1 MVRLIDCPLNVLVA
15 SSLENHGWDTKD
27 MLKYGSAKKI
37 YVTYV
42 GVKEAIAY
50 LYFDA
55 ETGRA
60 ELQAEYHSEGRNV
73 LGMVSKALSTTDTT
87 EAAAAAVR
95 AFSEEIDTIVNDTYA
110 MRLMREVQYD

>member
-15 SSLENHGWDTKD
+15 RSLENHGWDTKD
-27 MLKYGSAKKI
+27 MLRYGSAKKA
-37 YVTYV
+37 YATYV

-50 LYFDA
+50 LFFDP

-60 ELQAEYHSEGRNV
+60 ELQAEYHSEGYNV

-87 EAAAAAVR
+87 EAAALVR
-95 AFSEEIDTIVNDTYA
+95 AFSEEVNAIVNDTYA
-110 MRLMREVQYD
+110 MRLMRSEV

>member
-1 MVRLIDCPLNVLVA
+1 MIRLIDCPLNVLVA
-15 SSLENHGWDTKD
+15 RSLESYGWDTKD
-27 MLKYGSAKKI
+27 ILKYGSAKKS

-55 ETGRA
+55 ETGRV

-73 LGMVSKALSTTDTT
+73 LGMVSKTLSTTDTT
-87 EAAAAAVR
+87 EAAALAR
-95 AFSEEIDTIVNDTYA
+95 AFAEEIDTVVNDTYA
-110 MRLMREVQYD
+110 MRLMRGAL